1 MSPSAGPG
9 AGLIV
14 GAYASSPTAH
24 GWDPTVESSYFAGLA
39 EVAGIRGLELPWLG
53 CLHPHDEPWLLATLP
68 ARWQVVLTSVGYTVA
83 AVARD
88 PRHGLASEDS
98 EGRRA
103 AVANVAAMRAGIR
116 RLNDSAGDAVVIA
129 VELQAG
135 PGPHPRSA
143 AGAAALA
150 ASLAEIGAWDWE
162 GAAVLLEHCDARVPG
177 QAHAKGFLSLGDEIA
192 AIRMSGV
199 EVGIVVNWG
208 RSAIELRSSSRV
220 LEHVQAALG
229 AGVLRGVMFSGVAD
243 RPSAYGEAWADAHLP
258 FSTHPGA
265 ADTAAYAEPASL
277 LTVPLARSVLAEAGG
292 LLYSGIKFAWR
303 PADASV
309 EGRVEMIRRSVGLL
323 TAAPAA
329 SPDSAVSGCA
339 P

>member
-1 MSPSAGPG
+1 MSDSAGPG

-24 GWDPTVESSYFAGLA
+24 RWDPAVESSYLGGLA

-53 CLHPHDEPWLLATLP
+53 SLHAHDEPWLLATLP

-83 AVARD
+83 AVAGD
-88 PRHGLASEDS
+88 PRHGLASEDA

-103 AVANVAAMRAGIR
+103 AVANVAAMLAGVR
-116 RLNDSAGDAVVIA
+116 RLNDSAGTPVVIA

-135 PGPHPRSA
+135 PGPHPTSS

-162 GAAVLLEHCDARVPG
+162 GTAVLLEHCDAWVPG
-177 QAHAKGFLSLGDEIA
+177 QAHAKGFLPLGDEIA

-208 RSAIELRSSSRV
+208 RSAIELRASSRV
-220 LEHVQAALG
+220 LEHVQAARD
-229 AGVLRGVMFSGVAD
+229 AGVLRGLMFSGVAD
-243 RPSAYGEAWADAHLP
+243 QASAYGAAWADAHLP
-258 FSTHPGA
+258 FAPEPGA
-265 ADTAAYAEPASL
+265 VGHAAYSEPASML
-277 LTVPLARSVLAEAGG
+277 KVGLARSALDEAGE
-292 LLYSGIKFAWR
+292 LLYSGIKFSWR
-303 PADASV
+303 PEEASV
-309 EGRVEMIRRSVGLL
+309 DQRVAMLRRSVSLL
-323 TAAPAA
+323 TEAAPVG
-329 SPDSAVSGCA
+329 PR